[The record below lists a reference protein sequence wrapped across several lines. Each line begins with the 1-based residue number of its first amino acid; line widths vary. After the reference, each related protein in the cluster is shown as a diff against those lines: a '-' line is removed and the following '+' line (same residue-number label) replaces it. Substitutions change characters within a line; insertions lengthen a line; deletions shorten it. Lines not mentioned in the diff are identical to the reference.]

1 MIQRVSLSWNFNLHL
16 FYHIPTPQIWCF
28 KPFNI
33 WQTLQLLNELLP
45 KSKVGKW
52 PTLQFCLHLKY
63 IFPLSYI
70 DVPTWHKMVL
80 TCIEH
85 RCGHL
90 HSQDLKPWNE
100 NTTCTCHTM
109 FFVVPWLELVGH
121 NKNQISYHGSTKK
134 LLEILL
140 KWILFYS
147 LEMDKVDKMFA
158 T

>member
-1 MIQRVSLSWNFNLHL
+1 MYRTSLWTLAF
-16 FYHIPTPQIWCF
+16 PRPQ
-28 KPFNI
+28 
-33 WQTLQLLNELLP
+33 TM
-45 KSKVGKW
+45 KW
-52 PTLQFCLHLKY
+52 KY
-63 IFPLSYI
+63 NMYLSY
-70 DVPTWHKMVL
+70 H
-80 TCIEH
+80 
-85 RCGHL
+85 
-90 HSQDLKPWNE
+90 
-100 NTTCTCHTM
+100 